1 MLTQVCSQCV
11 SNMGHII
18 QLPLKHRM
26 LDTNVLMPK
35 SAQASRITKKK
46 HTQIELLCQFFYY
59 FRKNFPNIFEGQE
72 VDSNLLAILRSSEA
86 LVVSGT
92 VRSLQQ
98 WKLILSARDFS
109 RDASPALANL
119 FSPGYRSMNWLTRI
133 NTASKKEEQA
143 VTCQLHAEL
152 STN

>member
-1 MLTQVCSQCV
+1 MCFKHGPYYTTASKAPHA
-11 SNMGHII
+11 GHKCAHAQIC
-18 QLPLKHRM
+18 LGLK
-26 LDTNVLMPK
+26 DKKN
-35 SAQASRITKKK
+35 TKN
-46 HTQIELLCQFFYY
+46 TQIELLCQFFYY

-119 FSPGYRSMNWLTRI
+119 FSPGYHSMNWLTRI

-143 VTCQLHAEL
+143 VTC
-152 STN
+152 

>member
-1 MLTQVCSQCV
+1 MCFKHGPYYTTASKALRA
-11 SNMGHII
+11 GHKRAHAQIC
-18 QLPLKHRM
+18 LGLK
-26 LDTNVLMPK
+26 DK
-35 SAQASRITKKK
+35 KKK

-59 FRKNFPNIFEGQE
+59 FRKNFPNMFEGQE

-143 VTCQLHAEL
+143 VTC
-152 STN
+152 